1 MMKLCYNN
9 AENIRENEGYIVYKK
24 HREKGENK
32 MKKFLKEFKQFA
44 LRGNVMDMAVGI
56 IIGGAFT
63 GIVTS
68 LTENFINPILNLLTG
83 QAVYTRQDVIG
94 FVCAFLTAV
103 LNFIIMAFI
112 LFCLIKGINKMASI
126 GQKKKS
132 RRRLLQKYVLTAKAR
147 FRWKQQGVVIVPLS

>member
-1 MMKLCYNN
+1 M
-9 AENIRENEGYIVYKK
+9 GK
-24 HREKGENK
+24 HRERLDKSV
-32 MKKFLKEFKQFA
+32 KKFLKEFKQFA

-83 QAVYTRQDVIG
+83 QAVYTGRDIIG
-94 FVCAFLTAV
+94 FLCAFLTAV

-112 LFCLIKGINKMASI
+112 LFCLIKGINKMAGI
-126 GQKKKS
+126 GRKKEEPAPVTTKICPYCKS
-132 RRRLLQKYVLTAKAR
+132 EIPLEATRCAHCTSELQ
-147 FRWKQQGVVIVPLS
+147 